1 MSILPE
7 GPWDDLRRKV
17 EQVLGLPNGSTNPNS
32 GFKWDLPS
40 PPRFM
45 KEVEAVL
52 KNLLR
57 RSI

>member
-1 MSILPE
+1 MLLLK
-7 GPWDDLRRKV
+7 GPFDDLRREIEKI
-17 EQVLGLPNGSTNPNS
+17 LDLPNGSTNPNS

-45 KEVEAVL
+45 KEVEAIL

-57 RSI
+57 RGR